1 MAATEA
7 PWSSLR
13 LLFYNDSAFNFKHS
27 TRHPPVLLACTPQGP
42 VYGFRPDG
50 HGVCVLLERTE
61 APNEASAFLTFDVG
75 QYDKK
80 LIVWLWMKPEESA
93 AEIKV
98 R

>member
-1 MAATEA
+1 
-7 PWSSLR
+7 
-13 LLFYNDSAFNFKHS
+13 
-27 TRHPPVLLACTPQGP
+27 
-42 VYGFRPDG
+42 
-50 HGVCVLLERTE
+50 VCVLLERTE

-98 R
+98 C